1 MINGKSGAM
10 GTLLNNDDAIWLKTV
25 TADQATVSYLRELPP
40 GGRIRL
46 AIEGTPG
53 DWEKMADGRD
63 GRPTFGLKPIG
74 RTREYWKTLRGR
86 RGKLLDFKVLD
97 PRDALISDIETALA
111 EWDSKEDEVAFRDL

>member
-1 MINGKSGAM
+1 MINGKFGAM
-10 GTLLNNDDAIWLKTV
+10 GTVLNNDDAIWLKTV
-25 TADQATVSYLRELPP
+25 TADQATVTYLRELPP

-46 AIEGTPG
+46 AIEGTAG

-97 PRDALISDIETALA
+97 PRDALICDIETALA